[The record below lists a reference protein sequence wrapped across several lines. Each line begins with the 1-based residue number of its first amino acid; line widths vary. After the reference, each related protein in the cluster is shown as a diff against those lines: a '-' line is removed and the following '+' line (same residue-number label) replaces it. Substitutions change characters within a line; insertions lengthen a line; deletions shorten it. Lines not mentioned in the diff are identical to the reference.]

1 MIKMG
6 GGTVGVVV
14 DNRFW
19 NPRAAWV
26 PSLPKVERT
35 NQATTRPVIPGH
47 RRRGRGLGRGQ
58 LVKPIAATD
67 QMQMPRPEYPA
78 RPFTLEPDHRAR
90 PYSPTIEPD
99 LV

>member
-19 NPRAAWV
+19 NPRAAWG

-35 NQATTRPVIPGH
+35 NQVLVLSSLVTGH
-47 RRRGRGLGRGQ
+47 RRRGRGLGSWQR
-58 LVKPIAATD
+58 
-67 QMQMPRPEYPA
+67 
-78 RPFTLEPDHRAR
+78 
-90 PYSPTIEPD
+90 
-99 LV
+99 